1 MHGCACSHVYTH
13 TYINQCAGVRVFR
26 MCNVPSPCMGVGAC
40 AAATHICRIL
50 RPHWLAVLKEAE
62 DEEVSDVVEAYC
74 KA

>member
-1 MHGCACSHVYTH
+1 MHGRVCSHVYTH

-26 MCNVPSPCMGVGAC
+26 MCNVQAHGVGAC
-40 AAATHICRIL
+40 AAATHICRIP

-62 DEEVSDVVEAYC
+62 DEEVSDVVEAHC